1 MKYYWLRPTKGTS
14 HIKRPP
20 PTFKPVDWVYS
31 KSNQINSILKFAENT
46 MKILDLFPSLL
57 ASQLP
62 FGEPIQDPKRT
73 ERARN

>member
-1 MKYYWLRPTKGTS
+1 MKYYWLRPTKGTAM
-14 HIKRPP
+14 HIKRPA

-31 KSNQINSILKFAENT
+31 KADQLDSILKFAENT

-62 FGEPIQDPKRT
+62 FGEPIHDQKRT
-73 ERARN
+73 D